1 MLKYAEFCKSRC
13 VVTEQV
19 LRLIYPPSVVNVPIV
34 NQLIRNFSD
43 LTVNILRA
51 EVNPDQGWLEVQVV
65 GSAGL
70 IESSIDWLRQQ
81 GVEVQVLGA

>member
-1 MLKYAEFCKSRC
+1 
-13 VVTEQV
+13 VTEQV

-34 NQLIRNFSD
+34 NQLIRNFGE

-51 EVNPDQGWLEVQVV
+51 EVNPDQGWLEVQLV
-65 GSAGL
+65 GSAGM

>member
-1 MLKYAEFCKSRC
+1 
-13 VVTEQV
+13 VTEQV

-34 NQLIRNFSD
+34 NQLIRNYGD
-43 LTVNILRA
+43 LSINILRA
-51 EVNPDQGWLEVQVV
+51 EVNPTEGWLEVQLV

-70 IESSIDWLRQQ
+70 IESSIDWLRKQ

>member
-1 MLKYAEFCKSRC
+1 M
-13 VVTEQV
+13 TEQV
-19 LRLIYPPSVVNVPIV
+19 LRLIYPPSVVNMPIV
-34 NQLIRNFSD
+34 NQLIRNYED

-51 EVNPDQGWLEVQVV
+51 EVTPDEGWLEVQVV